1 VFVDSFL
8 VAKMNKSEHGNIL
21 KSFLMKRYSLDIEVL
36 VSLDEL
42 LVAEYSFDENM
53 DLVKRYLRTILSER
67 RHVIVDRITLHAL
80 ETLHNDLLETDKTW
94 IELIKEEMDIKDY
107 IKAK

>member
-1 VFVDSFL
+1 
-8 VAKMNKSEHGNIL
+8 MNKQEQRNIL
-21 KSFLMKRYSLDIEVL
+21 KRFLMKRYSLDIEAL

-42 LVAEYSFDENM
+42 LVADFTFDENM

-67 RHVIVDRITLHAL
+67 RHEIVDRITLHAL

-94 IELIKEEMDIKDY
+94 VELIKEDMDIKD
-107 IKAK
+107 